1 MKRAVPALVVVLV
14 TALPMAGCGGSKEGG
29 PPRCELPK
37 PVGDLSELPPGLP
50 LGTWGNVTQVEVA
63 NGFLGAAA
71 VTETSIIELYPELAR
86 AVSESGHTILSG
98 DNEGFEA
105 EIFFERGEGTT
116 GTFRLRQ
123 GPCAGQVTINL
134 LYEAERYRRNR

>member
-1 MKRAVPALVVVLV
+1 MNRVVPPLLALIASVVIG
-14 TALPMAGCGGSKEGG
+14 GCGGSEKQGL
-29 PPRCELPK
+29 PRCELPEGLED
-37 PVGDLSELPPGLP
+37 VSELPAGLP
-50 LGTWGNVTQVEVA
+50 LDQWGNVTGIEVSD
-63 NGFLGAAA
+63 GFLGAEA
-71 VTETSIIELYPELAR
+71 VTETTIIELYPVLAR

-123 GPCAGQVTINL
+123 GPCAEQVTIRL
-134 LYEAERYRRNR
+134 LYEAERYRRRG